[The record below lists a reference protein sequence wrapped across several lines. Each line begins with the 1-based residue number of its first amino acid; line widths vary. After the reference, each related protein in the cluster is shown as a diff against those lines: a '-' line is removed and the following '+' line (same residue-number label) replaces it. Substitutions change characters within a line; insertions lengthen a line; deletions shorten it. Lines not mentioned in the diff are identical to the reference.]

1 MALNQAALDELRSID
16 PDGSAGILAQIIN
29 VYLDDAPKLIA
40 NIQTALAAKDVATM
54 TRHAH
59 SLKSASLSVG
69 ASRVGELARHI
80 ESSGRSNSMDD
91 CPALV
96 MALSAEYAAAQRLL
110 QAEIA
115 APGNPA

>member
-1 MALNQAALDELRSID
+1 MALNHAALDELRSLD

-29 VYLDDAPKLIA
+29 VYLGDAPKLIA
-40 NIQTALAAKDVATM
+40 QIQTALAAKDIPTM

-69 ASRVGELARHI
+69 ASRVGEIASTI
-80 ESSGRSNSMDD
+80 ESGGRNNNVDD
-91 CPALV
+91 CPALL
-96 MALSAEYAAAQRLL
+96 MALTAEFSAAKQLL

-115 APGNPA
+115 KPGTPT

>member
-1 MALNQAALDELRSID
+1 MALNQAALGELRNLD

-40 NIQTALAAKDVATM
+40 NIQTALAAKDIATM

-59 SLKSASLSVG
+59 SLKSSSMSVG
-69 ASRVGELARHI
+69 ASRVGEIASTI
-80 ESSGRSNSMDD
+80 ESGGRKNSVDD

-96 MALSAEYAAAQRLL
+96 MALTAEYAAAKRLL
-110 QAEIA
+110 QAELP
-115 APGNPA
+115 APGKLA